1 MNSIY
6 FDYIILP
13 LLIFMA
19 RIVDV
24 SLDTIRVIMISKGY
38 RKFAPYIGFF
48 QVLIWII
55 TITRIMKN
63 LDNWFT
69 YLGYA
74 AGFGLGT
81 YVGMRIEEKMALGHE
96 LLRIITRTAAD
107 ELIQAL
113 HERGYTVTTVIGEGR
128 DGKVGILFLILRRK
142 VIKEVV
148 ELVKQ
153 YNPNAFYTIE
163 DMRFVR
169 DPEYLPPPKKLK
181 WPKSKPR

>member
-1 MNSIY
+1 MNPFY

-19 RIVDV
+19 RIIDV

-38 RKFAPYIGFF
+38 RRFAPYIGFV
-48 QVLIWII
+48 QILIWII
-55 TITRIMKN
+55 TITRIMEN

-74 AGFGLGT
+74 AGFGVGT
-81 YVGMRIEEKMALGHE
+81 YVGMRIEEKIALGYE
-96 LLRIITRTAAD
+96 LLRIITRAAAD

-113 HERGYTVTTVIGEGR
+113 HQRGFTVTTLIGEGR
-128 DGKVGILFLILRRK
+128 EGKVGIIFLILRRK

-148 ELVKQ
+148 ALVKQ

-169 DPEYLPPPKKLK
+169 DPEYLPPQKRLKLFKSRPK
-181 WPKSKPR
+181 